1 MKNSIKRAQSERS
14 LSAMSNV
21 RILREAKKYF
31 AMAAAALALAACDKN
46 NDDFTVDYLKDT
58 PLTIASAGVAELTT
72 RAITEG
78 QLVGAVDENVS
89 ISVWVEGSAD
99 KYNANNVEWVHD
111 GTNWHSNSTV
121 LYEGE
126 NKQKICALSP
136 YVENASA
143 AGITITADGVTDYLV
158 ASQTSITSNPV
169 NICMSHALAKLVLN
183 PTLGTEVTGDNIATV
198 EVQNMYTQGTLNVK
212 LNNWTNCTGT
222 TAFTM
227 TNNEVLVVPMEGCE
241 SFPIVITM
249 ESGRVFSANISLA
262 NVDNK
267 LEGGTQYTIKLQIGQ
282 DKVTLGDIT
291 AASWGVPVDGG
302 DLETE

>member
-1 MKNSIKRAQSERS
+1 MRTKFLAFAATALMLASC
-14 LSAMSNV
+14 SNDEV
-21 RILREAKKYF
+21 LTPQ
-31 AMAAAALALAACDKN
+31 
-46 NDDFTVDYLKDT
+46 DDLKDT
-58 PLTIASAGVAELTT
+58 PITIASAGVAELTT

-78 QLVGAVDENVS
+78 QLVGSVDENVS

-99 KYNANNVEWVHD
+99 KYNANNVEWIHD
-111 GTNWHSNSTV
+111 GTNWYSNSTV

-136 YVENASA
+136 YVDGASA
-143 AGITITADGVTDYLV
+143 EGVIITADGVTDYLV

-198 EVQNMYTQGTLNVK
+198 EVQNMYTQGTLNVEV
-212 LNNWTNCTGT
+212 NNWTNCTGT

-267 LEGGTQYTIKLQIGQ
+267 LEGGTQYTIKLQIGH
-282 DKVTLGDIT
+282 DTVTIGDIS
-291 AASWGVPVDGG
+291 AASWGTPVDGG

>member
-1 MKNSIKRAQSERS
+1 MRTKFLAFAATALMLASC
-14 LSAMSNV
+14 SNDEV
-21 RILREAKKYF
+21 LTPQ
-31 AMAAAALALAACDKN
+31 
-46 NDDFTVDYLKDT
+46 DDLKDT
-58 PLTIASAGVAELTT
+58 PIAIASAGVNELST
-72 RAITEG
+72 RVITGG
-78 QLVGAVDENVS
+78 QLVGKMEEPVA
-89 ISVWVEGSAD
+89 ISVWVEGSAV
-99 KYNANNVEWVHD
+99 KYNANNVEWVHN
-111 GTNWHSNSTV
+111 GTDWYSNSTV

-143 AGITITADGVTDYLV
+143 AGVTITADGKTDYLV
-158 ASQTSITSNPV
+158 ASQTLITSNPV

-198 EVQNMYTQGTLNVK
+198 EVQNMYTQGTLNVEV
-212 LNNWTNCTGT
+212 NNWTNCTGT

-227 TNNEVLVVPMEGCE
+227 TNNEVLVVPMEECQ

-267 LEGGTQYTIKLQIGQ
+267 LEGGTQYNINLQIGQ
-282 DKVTLGDIT
+282 DKVTLGGIS
-291 AASWGVPVDGG
+291 AASWGTPISGG
-302 DLETE
+302 SLETE

>member
-1 MKNSIKRAQSERS
+1 MKTKI
-14 LSAMSNV
+14 
-21 RILREAKKYF
+21 F
-31 AMAAAALALAACDKN
+31 AMAIAALALAACDNN
-46 NDDFTVDYLKDT
+46 NDDFTVDNLKDT

-72 RAITEG
+72 RAIING
-78 QLVGAVDENVS
+78 QLEGSLEERVS
-89 ISVWVEGSAD
+89 MSVWVEGSAD
-99 KYNANNVEWVHD
+99 KYNANNVEWVHN
-111 GTNWHSNSTV
+111 GTDWYSNSTM

-136 YVENASA
+136 YVDGASA
-143 AGITITADGVTDYLV
+143 EGVTITADGVTDYLV
-158 ASQTSITSNPV
+158 ASQTLITSNPV
-169 NICMSHALAKLVLN
+169 NIIMSHALAKLVLN

-198 EVQNMYTQGTLNVK
+198 EVQNMYTQGTLNVEE
-212 LNNWTNCTGT
+212 NNWTNCTGT

-267 LEGGTQYTIKLQIGQ
+267 LEGGTQYTIKLQIGH
-282 DKVTLGDIT
+282 DTVTIGDIS
-291 AASWGVPVDGG
+291 AASWGTPVEGG